1 MEKRLGLLVLVSLQ
15 LAAFAAAAAVPPQ
28 VVGIKLEDAT
38 VDPAVAHMRIVLDR
52 DTVKPGPVTLQAV
65 NASKTLTH
73 EVLVV
78 RDTGK
83 SLPIDSKHERVV
95 EKRIHSLGEISDLAP
110 GKTGKL
116 TLNLKPG
123 TYLLF
128 CNQPGHYQNGM
139 QAKLTVA
146 P

>member
-38 VDPAVAHMRIVLDR
+38 VDPALAHMRIVLDR

-95 EKRIHSLGEISDLAP
+95 EKRIHSLGEISDLPP

-128 CNQPGHYQNGM
+128 CNQPGHYQDGM